1 MIEYVNQGVYF
12 KPTTGGFAS
21 ITLTATDP
29 YINSQDVGFTFTMT
43 PENAF
48 NPTAILKIKFP
59 EQLYVHDGAYLKDVS
74 SIMSTGV
81 VKVDFNQAVSIS

>member
-1 MIEYVNQGVYF
+1 
-12 KPTTGGFAS
+12 
-21 ITLTATDP
+21 
-29 YINSQDVGFTFTMT
+29 MT

-59 EQLYVHDGAYLKDVS
+59 EQLFVNDGAYLKDVS

-81 VKVDFNQAVSIS
+81 VRVDFNQAVSIS